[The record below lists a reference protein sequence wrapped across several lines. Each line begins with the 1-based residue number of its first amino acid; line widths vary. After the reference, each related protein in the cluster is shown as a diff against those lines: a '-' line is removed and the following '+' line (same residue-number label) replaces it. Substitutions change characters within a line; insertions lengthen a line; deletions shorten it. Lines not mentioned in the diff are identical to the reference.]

1 MTKSIAKP
9 LILIIAD
16 TLQLKKKNGDCE
28 NIYSVNPFYLLVNY
42 VSGYVEEKSGNE
54 YLIFDDSII
63 ENKGSRKKYA
73 NVS

>member
-1 MTKSIAKP
+1 M
-9 LILIIAD
+9 D
-16 TLQLKKKNGDCE
+16 TLQLKKKNGDDE

-63 ENKGSRKKYA
+63 ENKGLLKKYA
-73 NVS
+73 DVS

>member
-1 MTKSIAKP
+1 M
-9 LILIIAD
+9 D

-42 VSGYVEEKSGNE
+42 VSGNVEEKSGNE
-54 YLIFDDSII
+54 YLISDYSII

>member
-1 MTKSIAKP
+1 M
-9 LILIIAD
+9 D
-16 TLQLKKKNGDCE
+16 TLQLKKKNGDGE

-63 ENKGSRKKYA
+63 ENKGLLKKYA
-73 NVS
+73 DVS

>member
-1 MTKSIAKP
+1 M
-9 LILIIAD
+9 D
-16 TLQLKKKNGDCE
+16 TLQLKKKKNGDCE